1 MREDLV
7 TSNKTHR
14 YVAVRVTG
22 KTVRRG
28 DVIDLDGRGFGVVDA
43 LDAPGNVRW
52 LRSRTGET
60 MAVHTTTPL
69 SAVRAVERR

>member
-14 YVAVRVTG
+14 YVAVQING
-22 KTVRRG
+22 ETVRRG
-28 DVIDLDGRGFGVVDA
+28 DVIDLDGRGFGVVDT
-43 LDAPGNVRW
+43 LDAPDNVRW

-60 MAVHTTTPL
+60 MAVHATTRL
-69 SAVRAVERR
+69 SAVRAVKRR